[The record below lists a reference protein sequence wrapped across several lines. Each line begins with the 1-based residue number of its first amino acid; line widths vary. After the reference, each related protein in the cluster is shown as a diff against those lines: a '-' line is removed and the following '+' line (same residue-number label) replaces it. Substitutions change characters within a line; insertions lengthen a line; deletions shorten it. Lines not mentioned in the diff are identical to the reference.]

1 MGICNGEK
9 ILKIL
14 VELWAM
20 QNNVEVEICGNW

>member
-1 MGICNGEK
+1 MD

-20 QNNVEVEICGNW
+20 QNNVEVELCGNGSLSQC

>member
-1 MGICNGEK
+1 MN

-20 QNNVEVEICGNW
+20 QNNVEVEICGNWLLSQC